1 MSEAS
6 VPATALATW
15 DRSDLIGRVLNA
27 LDLAHQTVQLYVS
40 GARGSAA
47 PTTQAD
53 AVNGLL
59 RDKIVSETAMLL
71 LCVEPIEDLDARLGE
86 RTDCLARLL
95 LPHARSDEIRAAV
108 CLDPGYVRDH
118 AVAHAILSRLG
129 FPDPGFDALLAASLA
144 AGGELGPERLPHR
157 KLEQRWLSRVWRPM
171 TAPRGRESSAIADSL
186 LGRPMDVLGASR
198 LDVYAFTH
206 AVMYA
211 SDLGARTVSGRAR
224 SAVAADADA
233 CLALSLET
241 NDFDLTAEVLL
252 TWAMLGLAW
261 SPAAAFAFAILTRI
275 EDRHGF
281 LPGITFDAATHA
293 GATGSERRHLAL
305 STSYHTIYVM
315 GFLCA
320 SALRP
325 ERTPPASVPFA
336 RSRTGAGAA
345 FRRLMP
351 AAGSSVWREAFDA
364 LDPRRQDALAP
375 LLLTMLLRHARAR
388 PDLQTIHDV
397 LQVALAYE
405 LTAVPATAHAAA
417 LLRRCQSLSIR

>member
-1 MSEAS
+1 MSDAS
-6 VPATALATW
+6 VPATALAAW
-15 DRSDLIGRVLNA
+15 DRSDLIERVLHA
-27 LDLAHQTVQLYVS
+27 LDLAHRTVQLYVS
-40 GARGSAA
+40 GARGAA
-47 PTTQAD
+47 VPATQAD

-71 LCVEPIEDLDARLGE
+71 LCVEPIEDLDSRLRE

-95 LPHARSDEIRAAV
+95 VPHARSDETRAAI
-108 CLDPGYVRDH
+108 CLDPGYARDH

-144 AGGELGPERLPHR
+144 TGGDLGPERLPHR
-157 KLEQRWLSRVWRPM
+157 KLEQRWLSRVWRPVA
-171 TAPRGRESSAIADSL
+171 APRGRESSAIADSL

-211 SDLGARTVSGRAR
+211 TDLGARTVSAGRAR

-233 CLALSLET
+233 CLAHSLET
-241 NDFDLTAEVLL
+241 NDCDLTAEVLL
-252 TWAMLGLAW
+252 TWSMFGLAW
-261 SPAAAFAFAILTRI
+261 SPAAAFAFAVLTRI

-281 LPGITFDAATHA
+281 LPGITFDAAAHA
-293 GATGSERRHLAL
+293 DATGGERLHLAL

-325 ERTPPASVPFA
+325 GRTPPASVPVA
-336 RSRTGAGAA
+336 RARAGAGAA

-351 AAGSSVWREAFDA
+351 AASWSSWRDAFDA
-364 LDPRRQDALAP
+364 LDPQRQDALAP
-375 LLLTMLLRHARAR
+375 LLLTMLLRHARAHT
-388 PDLQTIHDV
+388 DLQTIHDV

-405 LTAVPATAHAAA
+405 LTGEPATAHAAA
-417 LLRRCQSLSIR
+417 LLRRCQSL